1 MNILAALAAYCLIVA
16 AFLLSACSTVVVRH
30 DGHTYKRIHSA
41 TTLPNGS
48 TTVEQWAR
56 VPVLEGDPIYMR
68 TLSGDF
74 VRLGQHRV
82 SSR

>member
-1 MNILAALAAYCLIVA
+1 MNLLAALAAYCIIIL
-16 AFLLSACSTVVVRH
+16 AFLASACSTVVVTH
-30 DGHTYKRIHSA
+30 GGHTYKRIHSA

-48 TTVEQWAR
+48 RTVEQWAR
-56 VPVLEGDPIYMR
+56 VPVRDGDPVYMR